1 VSATAAPTV
10 TRLPPRELEVLDL
23 MAQGCS
29 NTGIAARLYLS
40 GKTVEWYI
48 HRIFEALA
56 VPQGAGY
63 NRRVCAVLTYLAAG
77 DSARSPLREAELDGA

>member
-1 VSATAAPTV
+1 VSATAAPSFA
-10 TRLPPRELEVLDL
+10 RLPPRELEVLDL

-56 VPQGAGY
+56 LPQGAGY
-63 NRRVCAVLTYLAAG
+63 NRRVCAVLSYLAAR
-77 DSARSPLREAELDGA
+77 DPARSPLREEESDGA